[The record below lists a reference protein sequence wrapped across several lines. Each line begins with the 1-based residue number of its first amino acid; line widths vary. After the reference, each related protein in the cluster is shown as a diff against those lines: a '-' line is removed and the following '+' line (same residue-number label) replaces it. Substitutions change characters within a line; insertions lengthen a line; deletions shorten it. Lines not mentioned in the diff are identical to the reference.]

1 MKKSNQ
7 KIICRSIMKTD
18 IKGFS
23 NKVGLLDDLE
33 LSKLLNEHKN
43 FIKQKVTKSY
53 AGKNVAFL
61 NQIGIPEQYGIFF
74 AMGMGWVSHPPKN
87 GEISL

>member
-43 FIKQKVTKSY
+43 FIKQKVTK
-53 AGKNVAFL
+53 
-61 NQIGIPEQYGIFF
+61 I
-74 AMGMGWVSHPPKN
+74 
-87 GEISL
+87 

>member
-33 LSKLLNEHKN
+33 LSKLLNEHKI
-43 FIKQKVTKSY
+43 FIKQK
-53 AGKNVAFL
+53 
-61 NQIGIPEQYGIFF
+61 
-74 AMGMGWVSHPPKN
+74 
-87 GEISL
+87 